1 MRPPLQGNSHTLGSR
16 RDLCLTVAVNE
27 GREELEARL
36 ERLQRFYEVSNVIHS
51 SLDPNQAL
59 DLILGQAVELTG
71 ANSASVSLV
80 NPTTGLLELEASH
93 GLPSSSAGLR
103 LRIGQG
109 ITGWVARMG
118 KPARSGD
125 VGGDSR
131 YVPVRAGVRSELAVP
146 MDIRGE
152 VRGVLNV
159 DSDLPDAFGEDD
171 ETLLVELALHAAK
184 VIHNTWLYE
193 QIRFKARMF
202 ESLASV
208 NQAIQSTVNLEE
220 ALDAITREAR
230 TLMSVKLCSLLML
243 DESGEALELR
253 SAIGAGEPYVG
264 KPRLNIRE
272 SIAGSVVRSRR
283 PVQVLDVRAS
293 GIYQQTAVAEV
304 EGLVSLLCVPLI
316 HGTTCIGVLNV
327 YTGKRHSFS
336 DEEIRILTAFASA
349 SANAIEKARLHDRLR
364 GIEEKL
370 RQNEKL
376 SVLGLLAA
384 EIAHEIRNP
393 LTVMKMIYHALRLDF
408 SEDDPRA
415 KDARVLGEK
424 MDHLNRIVE
433 RILTFAK
440 QGDPQW
446 ETVDVNILL
455 DDLALL
461 TRHKLKQHGIQL
473 RRELGGDVPRLEA
486 DATKL
491 EQAFLNLTLNAI
503 ESMPDGGLLTIR
515 TSIHG
520 GVDEESSRVWI
531 EFIDTGEG
539 MSERSMAKAFS
550 SVLDSQ
556 KPTGTGLGLA
566 IVSRIIEAHSGEIKL
581 KSALGKGT
589 TFLVVLPTKQT
600 KSPETPPSAAALREG
615 EG

>member
-1 MRPPLQGNSHTLGSR
+1 M
-16 RDLCLTVAVNE
+16 
-27 GREELEARL
+27 
-36 ERLQRFYEVSNVIHS
+36 
-51 SLDPNQAL
+51 
-59 DLILGQAVELTG
+59 
-71 ANSASVSLV
+71 
-80 NPTTGLLELEASH
+80 
-93 GLPSSSAGLR
+93 
-103 LRIGQG
+103 
-109 ITGWVARMG
+109 
-118 KPARSGD
+118 
-125 VGGDSR
+125 
-131 YVPVRAGVRSELAVP
+131 
-146 MDIRGE
+146 
-152 VRGVLNV
+152 
-159 DSDLPDAFGEDD
+159 
-171 ETLLVELALHAAK
+171 
-184 VIHNTWLYE
+184 
-193 QIRFKARMF
+193 
-202 ESLASV
+202 
-208 NQAIQSTVNLEE
+208 
-220 ALDAITREAR
+220 
-230 TLMSVKLCSLLML
+230 
-243 DESGEALELR
+243 
-253 SAIGAGEPYVG
+253 
-264 KPRLNIRE
+264 
-272 SIAGSVVRSRR
+272 
-283 PVQVLDVRAS
+283 
-293 GIYQQTAVAEV
+293 
-304 EGLVSLLCVPLI
+304 EGLVSLLCGPLI
-316 HGTTCIGVLNV
+316 NGTTCIGVLNV

-491 EQAFLNLTLNAI
+491 EQALLNLTLNAI

-556 KPTGTGLGLA
+556 KPTGPGLGLA

-589 TFLVVLPTKQT
+589 TFLVGLPTKQT